1 MDSES
6 KITARYLRILS
17 YSVLAFTLAFLI
29 NNVLTVWVDWPG
41 VKKIF
46 SHYELFGFKQKA
58 LQGSELNYGYLQI
71 GIYLICIAGVILYV
85 FKTYSQTLEHD
96 SEILSKFSAYLVR
109 SSFWAVFLVGVAD
122 FIISFMVVERLWEA
136 IFSPEVKAFMVKAP
150 ERITF
155 IHFPIIL
162 GSFIIGYFTKSVGFI
177 WLAVLVVLSEFVIVL
192 SRFIFSYEQAFQG
205 DLVRFWYAALYLF
218 ASAYALIH
226 EGHVR
231 VDVLYSSFSERK
243 KAWTNTIGSAL
254 LGVPL
259 CLIVIFYGLN
269 GKASIINGPVVA
281 FEVTQQGSNGLYLLY
296 LMAVYLAVFAV
307 TMLLQFTSY
316 FMSSSHKLLQ
326 DEEEMNISN
335 VNKAN
340 DVSIENIESSSK

>member
-1 MDSES
+1 MNS
-6 KITARYLRILS
+6 KNHQLGIYLRILS

-29 NNVLTVWVDWPG
+29 NNVLTVWSDWPG

-46 SHYELFGFKQKA
+46 SHHDMFGYKQK
-58 LQGSELNYGYLQI
+58 LLKSSDLNYGYIQVLL
-71 GIYLICIAGVILYV
+71 YFVSIALVIFYV
-85 FKTYSQTLEHD
+85 FKTYSQSLEKD
-96 SEILSKFSAYLVR
+96 SKILSKFSAYLVR

-122 FIISFMVVERLWEA
+122 FIISFMVVERLWET
-136 IFSPEVKAFMVKAP
+136 IFSPEVKALMVKSP
-150 ERITF
+150 VRITF

-162 GSFIIGYFTKSVGFI
+162 GSFVIGYFTRSVGFI
-177 WLAVLVVLSEFVIVL
+177 WLAVLVVVSEFLIVL

-231 VDVLYSSFSERK
+231 VDVLYSSFSEKK
-243 KAWTNTIGSAL
+243 KAWTNMIGSAL

-259 CLIVIFYGLN
+259 CLIVLFLGLN

-296 LMAVYLAVFAV
+296 LMAVYLAIFAV
-307 TMLLQFTSY
+307 TMLIQFTSY
-316 FMSSSHKLLQ
+316 FMGSSHKILKGKR
-326 DEEEMNISN
+326 N
-335 VNKAN
+335 
-340 DVSIENIESSSK
+340 

>member
-1 MDSES
+1 MNLDSS
-6 KITARYLRILS
+6 RLSIYLRIIS

-29 NNVLTVWVDWPG
+29 NNVLTVWNEWPG
-41 VKKIF
+41 IKKIF
-46 SHYELFGFKQKA
+46 AHYELFGFKKKA
-58 LQGSELNYGYLQI
+58 LEGSALNYGYLQV
-71 GIYLICIAGVILYV
+71 GIYLFCIGSVIFYV
-85 FKTYSQTLEHD
+85 FKTYSQTLKHD

-136 IFSPEVKAFMVKAP
+136 LFNPEVKAFMVKAP

-162 GSFIIGYFTKSVGFI
+162 ISFVIGYFTKSVGFI
-177 WLAVLVVLSEFVIVL
+177 WLAVLVVVSEFIIVL

-243 KAWTNTIGSAL
+243 KAWTNLLGSAL

-259 CLIVIFYGLN
+259 VLIVIFLGLD

-296 LMAVYLAVFAV
+296 LMAVYLAVFAI
-307 TMLLQFTSY
+307 TMLLQFISY
-316 FMSSSHKLLQ
+316 FMGSSYKIL
-326 DEEEMNISN
+326 NR
-335 VNKAN
+335 K
-340 DVSIENIESSSK
+340 EN

>member
-1 MDSES
+1 MQ
-6 KITARYLRILS
+6 LRCCCNS
-17 YSVLAFTLAFLI
+17 
-29 NNVLTVWVDWPG
+29 
-41 VKKIF
+41 
-46 SHYELFGFKQKA
+46 Q
-58 LQGSELNYGYLQI
+58 
-71 GIYLICIAGVILYV
+71 VILYV

-243 KAWTNTIGSAL
+243 KAWTNSIGSAL

-335 VNKAN
+335 VNKEN
-340 DVSIENIESSSK
+340 DVSIENIESSK